1 MLDHTA
7 ATRMPERIALTEPCV
22 GCGYGYGY
30 EVMDLSKDDIGQR
43 PAVIKCC
50 RCRRVLE
57 RRVQFE
63 IEDQ

>member
-30 EVMDLSKDDIGQR
+30 EVM
-43 PAVIKCC
+43 
-50 RCRRVLE
+50 CRRVLE